1 LRLPT
6 PRQLDQRSRVAVLVV
21 ILLAMA
27 MLGVLLVLTPRHGTD
42 IPLANA
48 AGRERYFSGQV
59 VTEALAVRTAPPAE
73 RAAKRR
79 VLDATINEWLGAA
92 ARLRQGAPSDALLV
106 DDEQTLPGFAGLV
119 KLQREVMAAARTAA
133 ADSASIDD
141 QRQLDL
147 AQRRYLLAIDGIVG
161 ELEAAAARRLDF
173 LVLAETVCVLL
184 LLTALGLG
192 VRLALQ
198 PTQERLLATVEQL
211 AESESRTR
219 AVLDAMQEGMILV
232 ASSGRIQGWNP
243 SALRILGVHD
253 GEVPSLQSV
262 ARRMVNENGEPRNE
276 SQLPSRITFR
286 TGRGLANEVMGI
298 REEGGEIRWLSVNT
312 HPLRREPGEKPYA
325 VVSIFRDITRDR
337 RAEEERAVQAQA
349 LEMQNRELIAQAEA
363 LERGQALYRSVVET
377 AGSAIVGLDR
387 DGRVIEWNREA
398 EALYG
403 VSRDEALGQVYI
415 EAFVTERHRDT
426 MRRGI
431 VDILGGKPLRNYVG
445 AVKSRTGVRSTVL
458 WNITP
463 LRDGEGAPVHGLI
476 AAGSDITER
485 EASDERF
492 RVLFERSSDAHLLYD
507 DRGVID
513 CNDATLRMLRYTS
526 KDAVLGRSPT
536 DLSPRRQP
544 DGRLSIVVGEQM
556 RRRARVQGFHRFEW
570 EHQRADGITFPVEI
584 TLTPVRLHGRE
595 VILAVWH
602 DIAERKAVEDALR
615 SAKDAAVSANRTK
628 SEFMTR
634 MNHELRTPLTAIIGF
649 SRVLLQG
656 KEGALNAGAQQYA
669 ERIRVNGMHLLS
681 LINQI
686 LDVAKVEAG
695 RMELELES
703 VPLDALV
710 KETLAMLESTAEAK
724 GIVLRRE
731 LPTEL
736 KPLVT
741 DAGKLRQILINLVG
755 NAIKFTPKG
764 EVCVRVT
771 ADPVSGRPLSIAV
784 SDTGIGIP
792 PERQR
797 KVFEPFEQGD
807 ASTRREFG
815 GTGLGLS
822 IVRTFSGLIGAR
834 IALESEVGKG
844 TTVTLS
850 LPIAPTLPAAVPT
863 PARAVST
870 V

>member
-1 LRLPT
+1 
-6 PRQLDQRSRVAVLVV
+6 
-21 ILLAMA
+21 MA
-27 MLGVLLVLTPRHGTD
+27 MLGVLLVLTPRHGND

-48 AGRERYFSGQV
+48 AGRERYFSGLV
-59 VTEALAVRTAPPAE
+59 VTEALAVRAAAPAE
-73 RAAKRR
+73 RATRR
-79 VLDATINEWLGAA
+79 RQLDLTIGEWLGAA
-92 ARLRQGAPSDALLV
+92 ARLRAGAPSDALFV
-106 DDEQTLPGFAGLV
+106 DDTQTLPGFAGLV
-119 KLQREVMAAARTAA
+119 KLQREVMTAARAA
-133 ADSASIDD
+133 ADDGATAESQQVLSV
-141 QRQLDL
+141 
-147 AQRRYLLAIDGIVG
+147 AQRRYLLAIDGVVATM
-161 ELEAAAARRLDF
+161 EAEASQRLDV
-173 LVLAETVCVLL
+173 LVLTETICVLL

-198 PTQERLLATVEQL
+198 PTQERLLATVDQL

-219 AVLDAMQEGMILV
+219 AVLDSMQEGMILV
-232 ASSGRIQGWNP
+232 DLAGRIQRWNP
-243 SALRILGVHD
+243 SALRVLGVREGD
-253 GEVPSLQSV
+253 DASLQSI
-262 ARRMVNENGEPRNE
+262 AQRMVNEDGESRVE
-276 SQLPSRITFR
+276 SQLPSRVTLQ
-286 TGRGLANEVMGI
+286 TGRGMMNEVMGV
-298 REEGGEIRWLSVNT
+298 RSGSGDVRWLSVNT
-312 HPLRREPGEKPYA
+312 HPLRRQPNDKPYA
-325 VVSIFRDITRDR
+325 VVSIFRDITLDR
-337 RAEEERAVQAQA
+337 RAEAERA
-349 LEMQNRELIAQAEA
+349 AQAEA
-363 LERGQALYRSVVET
+363 LELQNRELMSQADALERGEALFRSVVET

-387 DGRVIEWNREA
+387 DGRVFEWNREA

-403 VSRDEALGQVYI
+403 VPRDEAIGQIYL
-415 EAFVTERHRDT
+415 ETFVGERYRAEVSE
-426 MRRGI
+426 GI
-431 VDILGGKPLRNYVG
+431 TAILGGAPMRNYVSTVRSQTG
-445 AVKSRTGVRSTVL
+445 ARSTVL

-463 LRDGEGAPVHGLI
+463 LSDGEGMPTHGLI
-476 AAGSDITER
+476 AAGTDITER

-507 DRGVID
+507 DGGVID
-513 CNDATLRMLRYTS
+513 CNDATLRMLRYAT
-526 KDAVLGRSPT
+526 KDAVIGRTPT

-570 EHQRADGITFPVEI
+570 EHQRADGTSFPVEI

-615 SAKDAAVSANRTK
+615 SAKDAAESANRTK

-656 KEGALNAGAQQYA
+656 KEGALSAGAQQYA
-669 ERIRVNGMHLLS
+669 ERIRANGMHLLS

-695 RMELELES
+695 RMELELEK

-710 KETLAMLESTAEAK
+710 KETLAMLESTAETK
-724 GIVLRRE
+724 GITLRRE
-731 LPTEL
+731 LPAEL
-736 KPLVT
+736 KPLIT

-755 NAIKFTPKG
+755 NAIKFTSAG

-792 PERQR
+792 PDRLR

-807 ASTRREFG
+807 SSTRREFG

-822 IVRTFSGLIGAR
+822 IVRTFAGLIGAR
-834 IALESEVGKG
+834 IALDSEVGKG
-844 TTVTLS
+844 TTFTLW
-850 LPIAPTLPAAVPT
+850 LPIAPTLPASVPT
-863 PARAVST
+863 PVRPMSAV
-870 V
+870 

>member
-1 LRLPT
+1 
-6 PRQLDQRSRVAVLVV
+6 
-21 ILLAMA
+21 MA
-27 MLGVLLVLTPRHGTD
+27 MLGVLLVQTPRHGND

-59 VTEALAVRTAPPAE
+59 VTEALAVRTAAPSERPA
-73 RAAKRR
+73 RR
-79 VLDATINEWLGAA
+79 RQLDATITEWLGAA
-92 ARLRQGAPSDALLV
+92 ARLREGAPSEALFA

-119 KLQREVMAAARTAA
+119 KLQREVIAAARNAA
-133 ADSASIDD
+133 ADGASADD
-141 QRQLDL
+141 QEELG
-147 AQRRYLLAIDGIVG
+147 AMQRRYLLAIDGIV
-161 ELEAAAARRLDF
+161 AAMESDAARRLDI
-173 LVLAETVCVLL
+173 LVLTETVCVLL
-184 LLTALGLG
+184 LLTALGFG

-198 PTQERLLATVEQL
+198 PTQERLLDTVEQL
-211 AESESRTR
+211 ADSESRTR
-219 AVLDAMQEGMILV
+219 AVLDSMQEGMILV
-232 ASSGRIQGWNP
+232 DRTGRIQHWNP
-243 SALRILGVHD
+243 SAIRILSVTD
-253 GEVPSLQSV
+253 GDDASLQSV
-262 ARRMVNENGEPRNE
+262 MRRIVDENGEPRGA
-276 SQLPSRITFR
+276 SRLPSRITLD
-286 TGRGLANEVMGI
+286 TGRGLTNEVMGI
-298 REEGGEIRWLSVNT
+298 RQEGGEIRWLSVNT
-312 HPLRREPGEKPYA
+312 HPLRRKPGEQPYA
-325 VVSIFRDITRDR
+325 VVTIFRDITLDR
-337 RAEEERAVQAQA
+337 RAEEERA
-349 LEMQNRELIAQAEA
+349 AQAEA
-363 LERGQALYRSVVET
+363 LELQNRELLSQADALERGEALFRSVVET
-377 AGSAIVGLDR
+377 AGSAIVAL
-387 DGRVIEWNREA
+387 DGRGCVFEWNREA

-403 VSRDEALGQVYI
+403 VSRDDAIGRPYVET
-415 EAFVTERHRDT
+415 FVAERHRET
-426 MRRGI
+426 VVAGI
-431 VDILGGKPLRNYVG
+431 DRILGGTPLRNFVG
-445 AVKSRTGVRSTVL
+445 MVKSRDGTRSTVL

-463 LRDGEGAPVHGLI
+463 LSDGDGMPVHGLI
-476 AAGSDITER
+476 AAGTDITER

-507 DRGVID
+507 ERGVID
-513 CNDATLRMLRYTS
+513 CNDATLRTLRYSS
-526 KDAVLGRSPT
+526 KEAIIGRTPT

-570 EHQRADGITFPVEI
+570 EHQRADGTTFPVEI

-615 SAKDAAVSANRTK
+615 SAKNAAESANRTK

-656 KEGALNAGAQQYA
+656 KEGALSAGAQQYA
-669 ERIRVNGMHLLS
+669 ERIRANGMHLLS

-695 RMELELES
+695 RMELELET
-703 VPLDALV
+703 VPLDTLV
-710 KETLAMLESTAEAK
+710 KETLAMLESTAETK

-731 LPTEL
+731 LPAGM

-755 NAIKFTPKG
+755 NAIKFTPRG
-764 EVCVRVT
+764 EVCVTVT

-784 SDTGIGIP
+784 RDTGIGIP

-807 ASTRREFG
+807 SSTRREYG

-822 IVRTFSGLIGAR
+822 IVRTFSGLIGAP
-834 IALESEVGKG
+834 IAVESEVGRG
-844 TTVTLS
+844 STFTLW
-850 LPIAPTLPAAVPT
+850 LPIAPTLPASLPT
-863 PARAVST
+863 PARSVTAV
-870 V
+870 

>member
-1 LRLPT
+1 M
-6 PRQLDQRSRVAVLVV
+6 LVV

-27 MLGVLLVLTPRHGTD
+27 MLGVLLVLTPRHGND

-48 AGRERYFSGQV
+48 AGHERYFSSEV
-59 VTEALAVRTAPPAE
+59 VSEALAVRAALPAE
-73 RAAKRR
+73 RSARR
-79 VLDATINEWLGAA
+79 RHLDSTISEWISAA
-92 ARLRQGAPSDALLV
+92 ARLREGASSDALFA
-106 DDEQTLPGFAGLV
+106 DDMQTLPGFAGLV
-119 KLQREVMAAARTAA
+119 KLQREVMVAARTAA
-133 ADSASIDD
+133 ADGATAAD
-141 QRQLDL
+141 QAALDA
-147 AQRRYLLAIDGIVG
+147 AQRRYLAAIDGVVAS
-161 ELEAAAARRLDF
+161 LESDATHRLDV
-173 LVLAETVCVLL
+173 LVLTETACVLL

-219 AVLDAMQEGMILV
+219 AVLDSMQEGMILV
-232 ASSGRIQGWNP
+232 DQQRRIVRANP
-243 SALRILGVHD
+243 SALHILGVED
-253 GEVPSLQSV
+253 GDDASLQEV
-262 ARRMVNENGEPRNE
+262 ARRMVNEGGRPRLE
-276 SQLPSRITFR
+276 SQLPSRITLD
-286 TGRGLANEVMGI
+286 TGHALMNEVMGV
-298 REEGGEIRWLSVNT
+298 RLPGGETRWLSVNT
-312 HPLRREPGEKPYA
+312 HPLCRRAGEKPYA
-325 VVSIFRDITRDR
+325 VVSIFRDITVDR
-337 RAEEERAVQAQA
+337 RAHEERAAQA
-349 LEMQNRELIAQAEA
+349 RALELQNHELMLQAEA
-363 LERGQALYRSVVET
+363 LERGEALFRSVVET

-387 DGRVIEWNREA
+387 EGRVFEWNREA
-398 EALYG
+398 ETLYG
-403 VSRDEALGQVYI
+403 VSRDEAMGQPYVQ
-415 EAFVTERHRDT
+415 AFVTDRHRGE
-426 MRRGI
+426 MQSGI
-431 VDILGGKPLRNYVG
+431 REILAGRPLRNFVG
-445 AVKSRTGVRSTVL
+445 TVKSRSGERSTVL

-463 LRDGEGAPVHGLI
+463 LRDGDGTPVHGLI
-476 AAGSDITER
+476 AAGTDITER

-507 DRGVID
+507 DKGVID
-513 CNDATLRMLRYTS
+513 CNDATLRMLRYSS
-526 KDAVLGRSPT
+526 KEAVLGRSPV

-570 EHQRADGITFPVEI
+570 VHQRADGTGFPVEI
-584 TLTPVRLHGRE
+584 TLTPIRLHGRE

-615 SAKDAAVSANRTK
+615 AAKDAAESANRTK

-656 KEGALNAGAQQYA
+656 KEGVLSPGAQRYA
-669 ERIRVNGMHLLS
+669 ERIRANGMHLLS

-686 LDVAKVEAG
+686 LDVAKVESG
-695 RMELELES
+695 RMELELET
-703 VPLDALV
+703 VPLDAMV

-724 GIVLRRE
+724 GIALRRD
-731 LPTEL
+731 LPAEL
-736 KPLVT
+736 KPLIT

-755 NAIKFTPKG
+755 NAIKFTPAG

-771 ADPVSGRPLSIAV
+771 ADPVSGRPLSIQV
-784 SDTGIGIP
+784 RDTGIGIP
-792 PERQR
+792 PDRQR

-834 IALESEVGKG
+834 ITVESEVGKG
-844 TTVTLS
+844 TTFTLW
-850 LPIAPTLPAAVPT
+850 LPIAPTLPTSIPT
-863 PARAVST
+863 PRSVTAV
-870 V
+870 